1 LAVKGPAVAVV
12 AAAEEVLAAVAV
24 AVAEAEAAV
33 AEAEAVAVAE
43 AEAVAVAAAGSGWLP
58 VKRIISVV
66 CGDRDASFLTHPDL
80 ERIRECFHSKITREV
95 NVCCSWG

>member
-1 LAVKGPAVAVV
+1 MV

-24 AVAEAEAAV
+24 AVAEAEA
-33 AEAEAVAVAE
+33 AVAE